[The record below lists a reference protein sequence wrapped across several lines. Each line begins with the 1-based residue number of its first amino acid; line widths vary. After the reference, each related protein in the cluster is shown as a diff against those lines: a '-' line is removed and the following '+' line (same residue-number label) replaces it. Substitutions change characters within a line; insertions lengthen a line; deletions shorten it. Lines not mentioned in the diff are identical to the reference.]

1 MYQVSWTR
9 ARSTPY
15 QSTKYL
21 ETWTEVQDLMTNI
34 QGNDDLLEVTIAL
47 VLDSDDNYL
56 KSIVL
61 PNIAE
66 KGQWVNNLTAMM
78 PDEMDNYELSATMMS
93 LASNYMTEKDMKN
106 FFAEMVQVV
115 SLLNKNETELKRS
128 MH

>member
-9 ARSTPY
+9 ARSSPH
-15 QSTKYL
+15 QSTRYL

>member
-9 ARSTPY
+9 ARSIPH
-15 QSTKYL
+15 QKTKYL

>member
-9 ARSTPY
+9 ARSIPH
-15 QSTKYL
+15 QKTKYL

-93 LASNYMTEKDMKN
+93 LASNYMTDKDMKN

>member
-9 ARSTPY
+9 ARSIPH
-15 QSTKYL
+15 QKTKYL

-106 FFAEMVQVV
+106 FFAEMLQVV

>member
-1 MYQVSWTR
+1 
-9 ARSTPY
+9 
-15 QSTKYL
+15 
-21 ETWTEVQDLMTNI
+21 MTNI

>member
-9 ARSTPY
+9 VQSTPHRR
-15 QSTKYL
+15 TKYL

>member
-1 MYQVSWTR
+1 MYQVTWTR
-9 ARSTPY
+9 ARSIPH
-15 QSTKYL
+15 QRTKYL

>member
-9 ARSTPY
+9 ARSSPH
-15 QSTKYL
+15 QSTRYL

-93 LASNYMTEKDMKN
+93 LASNYMTDKDMKN